1 MEQKEKEKE
10 TTAVEN
16 VVEDAVIVEETKN
29 EEVEIADESS
39 EVNTHKAF
47 IMVGGNDESMS
58 SKIVETL
65 NKEAIGATVYELT
78 TDEMDKVISQRM
90 DILNAETIAEYVNHK
105 DNIKQAKDI
114 ANSFYIRY
122 QDTFRKEKF
131 VKLSDSKKSM
141 QFTWKQF
148 NEIIGTLDIFGHIE
162 WEDEK
167 KQAFKILLS
176 EDSIRQNKKK
186 EIQFQMDIVKGKLID
201 YQKHLTEDKDIKEIE
216 DLKAKMTI

>member
-1 MEQKEKEKE
+1 
-10 TTAVEN
+10 
-16 VVEDAVIVEETKN
+16 
-29 EEVEIADESS
+29 
-39 EVNTHKAF
+39 
-47 IMVGGNDESMS
+47 
-58 SKIVETL
+58 
-65 NKEAIGATVYELT
+65 
-78 TDEMDKVISQRM
+78 
-90 DILNAETIAEYVNHK
+90 
-105 DNIKQAKDI
+105 KDI